1 MDKDHMNIPAFVVFS
16 GAFIYFAR
24 HAYWSWFESGDY
36 VKMTQ
41 KRRRKYRKTLSF
53 IPMLDFYD
61 QNPEL
66 EIWITRIASL
76 MAMSISIFGIV
87 LAISGRLK
95 TSQ

>member
-1 MDKDHMNIPAFVVFS
+1 MNIPAFVAFS
-16 GAFIYFAR
+16 GFFIYFAR

-41 KRRRKYRKTLSF
+41 KQRRKYRKTLSF
-53 IPMLDFYD
+53 IPQNPMLDFYD

-76 MAMSISIFGIV
+76 MAMGFCILGIF
-87 LAISGRLK
+87 LALNGRLK